1 MTIGEQIKKEFLSG
15 IREPP
20 RIMAPFKWP
29 GGKGNLVK
37 WIIQYI
43 PHGHIYVEPF
53 AGAASVFWH
62 LPKPFAVEVLNDLD
76 ADVINLY
83 KVLKDS
89 RKFEALSHKLIFTPY
104 ARAEFGRAIQMLKSA
119 DINDIDRAWA
129 FFVRQNHGF
138 SGFGLNESNWS
149 RVLYCTNKDMAKNVS
164 QWRSRLK
171 ILSFWHKRLG
181 KVHIYNLDAIQC
193 MKHWDTT
200 DTVFYL
206 DPPYIL
212 DTRKTHSIYKK
223 ELDLSYHE
231 RLVNTLLS
239 VKGKVILSCYDHPT
253 YYPLTEAGWQKI
265 TIDTVC
271 HMAGKNRGSKTR
283 GVGNLKLYAS
293 RCETLYVNFSVTK
306 EETRKSMNMN
316 FTDE

>member
-1 MTIGEQIKKEFLSG
+1 MIPDDQIKKEFLSG
-15 IREPP
+15 IKDPP
-20 RIMAPFKWP
+20 RVMAPFKWP

-37 WIIQYI
+37 WIIQYV
-43 PHGHIYVEPF
+43 PQGRIYIEPF

-62 LPKPFAVEVLNDLD
+62 LSKTFELEVINDID
-76 ADVINLY
+76 IDVVNLY

-89 RKFEALSHKLIFTPY
+89 HKFKIFSNKLFATPY
-104 ARAEFGRAIQMLKSA
+104 SRAEFRRAIQMLKTA
-119 DINDIDRAWA
+119 DIDDIYRAWA
-129 FFVRQNHGF
+129 FFVRQNQGF
-138 SGFGLNESNWS
+138 SGLGLNESNWS
-149 RVLYCTNKDMAKNVS
+149 RSLYCTNRDMTKNVS

-171 ILSFWHKRLG
+171 ILSFWHERLQ
-181 KVHIYNLDAIQC
+181 KVHIYNTDATECI
-193 MKHWDTT
+193 KHWDSS

-212 DTRKTHSIYKK
+212 DTRRTRSIYKK

-231 RLVNTLLS
+231 RLVDTLLL
-239 VKGKVILSCYDHPT
+239 VKGKVVLSCYDHPT
-253 YYPLTEAGWQKI
+253 YYPLIEAGWQKI

-293 RCETLYVNFSVTK
+293 RQETLY
-306 EETRKSMNMN
+306 MN
-316 FTDE
+316 FTIQKEENKNKTQTKTII